1 MNKELMRVEDL
12 ISKCSRSL
20 NIQSLV
26 QELEFN
32 SNKYINTECEEKYLV
47 ENYEH
52 ISKLV
57 QNIIKS
63 GRGYYTVK
71 YAHDTGI
78 NVCVTGINNNELLI
92 HYSKWCVKELEKT
105 LIRLQ
110 KEILDMLEDENKMSL
125 EEIRLKNIEFLE
137 TEKKILENIFDFEK
151 KAPYCDKLQTLYTV
165 QQKVSNFVEM
175 TLLYYP
181 LKDELKR
188 LEII

>member
-78 NVCVTGINNNELLI
+78 NVCVTGINNSELLI
-92 HYSKWCVKELEKT
+92 HYSKWCVKEVETGQNYKW
-105 LIRLQ
+105 
-110 KEILDMLEDENKMSL
+110 NKYKRSSL
-125 EEIRLKNIEFLE
+125 CCFISKP
-137 TEKKILENIFDFEK
+137 K
-151 KAPYCDKLQTLYTV
+151 
-165 QQKVSNFVEM
+165 
-175 TLLYYP
+175 
-181 LKDELKR
+181 
-188 LEII
+188 